1 MKMSD
6 WVTVKSKK
14 SKSPEKGPEKG
25 DLFWNGPVTVYKG
38 PLHSD
43 NRLRE
48 GLNLLKMGAK
58 WGDLEVYTI
67 EENMEILQ
75 KKEKEVDIMFGC

>member
-1 MKMSD
+1 MSD

-14 SKSPEKGPEKG
+14 SRSPEKGLE
-25 DLFWNGPVTVYKG
+25 FIWNGPVTVYKG

-43 NRLRE
+43 NRLEE
-48 GLNLLKMGAK
+48 GLCLLKMGAK

-67 EENMEILQ
+67 EENIEILQ
-75 KKEKEVDIMFGC
+75 EKEKEKEVEIMFGC

>member
-1 MKMSD
+1 MSD
-6 WVTVKSKK
+6 WVTVKTKK

-25 DLFWNGPVTVYKG
+25 NQFIWNGPVTFYKG

-48 GLNLLKMGAK
+48 GLDLLKMGAK

-67 EENMEILQ
+67 EENIEILQ
-75 KKEKEVDIMFGC
+75 EKEVEIMFGC